1 MPRPR
6 PESKPGATAAEPR
19 TRSRRLPADERRAEL
34 LAAAVRVFS
43 REGFHGATT
52 RAIARE
58 AGVAEALLYRYFADK
73 KDLFVCAVRETSA
86 RLVQGLKA
94 VLDAHAD
101 DPIAAIDALLDFA
114 RRRFSRAPELAKMT
128 FIVSAELDDADVRA
142 AYLENQRLA
151 LGALVASID
160 HWKTLGR
167 LRDDVP
173 TRGAAWLVLGSF
185 QLVALMK
192 NTGRLED
199 LDTSAALGLVRAFL
213 GTPTL

>member
-1 MPRPR
+1 MARPK
-6 PESKPGATAAEPR
+6 PESPAAAAEPR
-19 TRSRRLPADERRAEL
+19 PRSRRLPADERRAEL

-58 AGVAEALLYRYFADK
+58 AGVAEALLYRYFSDK
-73 KDLFVCAVRETSA
+73 KELFVCAVRETSA
-86 RLVQGLKA
+86 RLVQGLRA
-94 VLDAHAD
+94 ALDAHAD

-114 RRRFSRAPELAKMT
+114 RRRFARAPELAKMT
-128 FIVSAELDDADVRA
+128 FIVSAELDDPDVRQ
-142 AYLENQRLA
+142 AYLEHQKQA
-151 LGALVASID
+151 LGALIAAID
-160 HWKTLGR
+160 RWKAGGR

-199 LDTSAALGLVRAFL
+199 LDTSAALGIVRAFL
-213 GTPTL
+213 GTPKH